1 MTKKSGL
8 FEVDFSL
15 STTELTTSIKGEKAP
30 TARYKPFDEALA
42 TIVNQMQVS
51 GYRPRT
57 LKDYDT
63 VLSNFAKSTAVTYL
77 EDITVDTV
85 YSWLNSMQVVNQT
98 KLTRLKVLKSFL
110 GKCFTNGWL
119 SSNFWQSINVKVDKK
134 VKKGAKPNDIAI
146 LVSSIDKSTFIGL
159 RDATAILTMYKTG
172 IRINTL
178 GQLEEN
184 HIDWDNQMLVLNGAI
199 LKNHQM
205 LKLPLDE
212 QLIGLYSMLIQCNNK
227 IREYYEVKN
236 KNLFI
241 SSKGT
246 TLNTKSTNNA
256 ISKQLTKYAKRFGLE
271 NINAHALRRAYA
283 KRLHDKGASIAIIS
297 KALGHSDLAVT
308 TQYLDLD
315 VEEVANDLREFL

>member
-8 FEVDFSL
+8 FDVDFSL
-15 STTELTTSIKGEKAP
+15 STTELTASIKGEKVS

-63 VLSNFAKSTAVTYL
+63 VLSNFAKSTRVTYL

-134 VKKGAKPNDIAI
+134 VKKGTKPNDIAI
-146 LVSSIDKSTFIGL
+146 LVSLIDKSTFIGL

-178 GQLEEN
+178 GQLDEN

-212 QLIGLYSMLIQCNNK
+212 QLLCLYRMLIQCNHK
-227 IREYYEVKN
+227 IREHYGEKN
-236 KNLFI
+236 QNLFI

-246 TLNTKSTNNA
+246 SLNTKSTNNA
-256 ISKQLTKYAKRFGLE
+256 ISKQLTKYSKRFGLE
-271 NINAHALRRAYA
+271 NINAHAIRRAFA
-283 KRLHDKGASIAIIS
+283 KRLHEKGASVAIIS
-297 KALGHSDLAVT
+297 KALGHSSLAVT
-308 TQYLDLD
+308 SLYLDID
-315 VEEVANDLREFL
+315 VEEVAKDLRQYL